1 MKRATLSFMLLAAF
15 VLAACVSVPAA
26 PVQPGA
32 GQPALDQTVS
42 QPLAAPAESA
52 APDVFQQEQVL
63 IDLYAR
69 ANPGVVNIT
78 VVAGAAGQGA
88 ARQVAQGSGFVF
100 DMQGHIVTNNHV
112 VAGATNIRVTFAD
125 GVEVPAQ
132 LVGADPNSDLAVI
145 KVDPAAATLVPLPL
159 GQSDALQ
166 VGQTVIA
173 IGNPFGLEGSMTTG
187 IVSGLGRLLPDGG
200 VTPDGQRYSIP
211 DVVQTD
217 AAINPGNSG
226 GPLLNLKGEVIG
238 VNTAITSTGGTSSGV
253 GYAVPVDIVSKVVPA
268 LIAKGKVEYPYLG
281 ISGGTLGSAAARAM
295 NLPADQHGV
304 LVAQVVPGGPA
315 DKAGL
320 RGSDRQV
327 EVDGLPV
334 VVGGDVI
341 VAVDGQPVREF
352 NDLLTYLVRHT
363 EVGQQVTLTL
373 LRGGA
378 QQEVKVT
385 LAARP

>member
-1 MKRATLSFMLLAAF
+1 M
-15 VLAACVSVPAA
+15 
-26 PVQPGA
+26 
-32 GQPALDQTVS
+32 
-42 QPLAAPAESA
+42 
-52 APDVFQQEQVL
+52 
-63 IDLYAR
+63 
-69 ANPGVVNIT
+69 
-78 VVAGAAGQGA
+78 
-88 ARQVAQGSGFVF
+88 
-100 DMQGHIVTNNHV
+100 
-112 VAGATNIRVTFAD
+112 
-125 GVEVPAQ
+125 
-132 LVGADPNSDLAVI
+132 
-145 KVDPAAATLVPLPL
+145 
-159 GQSDALQ
+159 
-166 VGQTVIA
+166 
-173 IGNPFGLEGSMTTG
+173 
-187 IVSGLGRLLPDGG
+187 
-200 VTPDGQRYSIP
+200 
-211 DVVQTD
+211 
-217 AAINPGNSG
+217 
-226 GPLLNLKGEVIG
+226 
-238 VNTAITSTGGTSSGV
+238 
-253 GYAVPVDIVSKVVPA
+253 PVDIVSKVVPA